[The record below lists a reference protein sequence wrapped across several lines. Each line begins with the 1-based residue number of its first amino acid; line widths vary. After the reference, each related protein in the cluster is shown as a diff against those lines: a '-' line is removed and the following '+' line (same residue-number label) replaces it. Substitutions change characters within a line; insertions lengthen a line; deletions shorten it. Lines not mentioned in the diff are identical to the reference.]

1 MQQKADFGKIKIA
14 KPQRLKQTNDDDCGL
29 FVVHY
34 VEKILGL
41 VELYAER
48 DSLANLDDQRFPVE
62 EVFCVYVCLCCL
74 KVNAKRCDL
83 RVACFVLGMACNQ
96 RAPGAAEV
104 SIFLKNSSVDPC
116 IKLRSSGP
124 VLILRHGEDQC
135 CSHIQPTLVLLS
147 LYKSFA
153 AGHARYW

>member
-14 KPQRLKQTNDDDCGL
+14 KPQLLKQTNDDDCGL

-41 VELYAER
+41 VELYAVR

-83 RVACFVLGMACNQ
+83 RASCLVWRVTKGLLVLQ
-96 RAPGAAEV
+96 RFQF
-104 SIFLKNSSVDPC
+104 SLKIP
-116 IKLRSSGP
+116 L
-124 VLILRHGEDQC
+124 L
-135 CSHIQPTLVLLS
+135 TLVS
-147 LYKSFA
+147 NSGRVA
-153 AGHARYW
+153 QS